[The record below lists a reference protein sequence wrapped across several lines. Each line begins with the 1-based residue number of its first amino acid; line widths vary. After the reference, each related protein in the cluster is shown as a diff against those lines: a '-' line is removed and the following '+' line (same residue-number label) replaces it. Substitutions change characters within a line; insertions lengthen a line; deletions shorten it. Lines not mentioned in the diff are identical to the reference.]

1 MGLTRIATFKDA
13 KREAVLLE
21 VSGWKA
27 ELSHEDLA
35 THNTGKKV
43 ETELK
48 AKAAASN
55 TKWPRVHVHV
65 NRDGSLAVAT
75 GAAPVTWPE
84 DEALRQASFGFA
96 QDRQGD
102 K

>member
-21 VSGWKA
+21 VSGWRI
-27 ELSHEDLA
+27 ELAHGHLQPDVTEKML
-35 THNTGKKV
+35 
-43 ETELK
+43 ETELRRQSSL
-48 AKAAASN
+48 SN
-55 TKWPRVHVHV
+55 TVFPRVHVHI

-84 DEALRQASFGFA
+84 DESQEA
-96 QDRQGD
+96 
-102 K
+102 KHV